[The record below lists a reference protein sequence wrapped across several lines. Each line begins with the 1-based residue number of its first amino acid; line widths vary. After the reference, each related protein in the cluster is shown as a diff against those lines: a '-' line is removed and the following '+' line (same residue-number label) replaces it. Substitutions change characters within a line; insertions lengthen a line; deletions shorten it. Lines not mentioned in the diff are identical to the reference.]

1 MRAPKIMLFDY
12 NRAPIILLLK
22 GQIKDGF
29 PFNFTSLQKCSTNEF
44 FNLETITP
52 CHYIQ
57 HVTLHQ
63 NLVCLAITNVKYK
76 DCNNFYQFL
85 LLISGDVSLHPGP
98 VQKSPAVNVN
108 ISEPLNKIGLCFL
121 HININSLL
129 PKIDE
134 LKCIANKT
142 KTAIIGIIESKLD
155 YTVRDLVV
163 NLPGYDILRCDRNRH
178 HCAGVACY
186 IRKNLF

>member
-1 MRAPKIMLFDY
+1 M
-12 NRAPIILLLK
+12 ILLLK
-22 GQIKDGF
+22 GQSKDGF

-44 FNLETITP
+44 FNLETIKP

-63 NLVCLAITNVKYK
+63 NLVCLAITNAKYK

-85 LLISGDVSLHPGP
+85 FLISGDVSLHPGP

-142 KTAIIGIIESKLD
+142 KTAIVGIIESKLD

-163 NLPGYDILRCDRNRH
+163 NLPGYDIFRRDRNRNG
-178 HCAGVACY
+178 AGVACY